1 MGHRRIGAGGQ
12 RIISSSP
19 PLIKTSLSNNYAH
32 PKKELFMRNG
42 SAVFLAATLLFL
54 PMHILS
60 PAQAAAESPDFQK
73 CMDAVDL
80 GAFKMTQWTA
90 CYEAELK
97 RQDRELNATYQ
108 KIQKAASPDLKQG
121 LTKGQRAWIAYR
133 DTWCSYEELTP
144 VAPGGSVNKAACLL
158 ELTKTQID
166 RLKNSS
172 ID

>member
-1 MGHRRIGAGGQ
+1 MIV
-12 RIISSSP
+12 
-19 PLIKTSLSNNYAH
+19 H

-42 SAVFLAATLLFL
+42 SAIVLAAALLFL
-54 PMHILS
+54 PTDMLS
-60 PAQAAAESPDFQK
+60 PARAAAESPDFQK

-108 KIQKAASPDLKQG
+108 KIQKAAAPDLKQA

-133 DTWCSYEELTP
+133 DAWCSYEELTP

-158 ELTKTQID
+158 DLTKTQID

>member
-1 MGHRRIGAGGQ
+1 MIFD
-12 RIISSSP
+12 
-19 PLIKTSLSNNYAH
+19 

-42 SAVFLAATLLFL
+42 SAVVLAATLLF
-54 PMHILS
+54 PPIEILS
-60 PAQAAAESPDFQK
+60 SARAAAETPDFQR

-108 KIQKAASPDLKQG
+108 KIQKAASPDLKQA

-133 DTWCSYEELTP
+133 DSWCSYEELTP
-144 VAPGGSVNKAACLL
+144 VAPGGSVNKAACLVD
-158 ELTKTQID
+158 LTKTQIE